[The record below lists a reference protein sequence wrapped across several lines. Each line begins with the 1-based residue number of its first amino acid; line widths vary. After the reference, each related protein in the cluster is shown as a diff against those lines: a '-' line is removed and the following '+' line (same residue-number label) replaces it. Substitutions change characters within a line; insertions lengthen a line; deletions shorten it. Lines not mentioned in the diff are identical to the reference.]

1 VNASLGKRLFLW
13 GLGGS
18 LSVTALL
25 AIGILLFA
33 EFDELAGRI
42 LATTALL
49 GLFSLLSLPAGVL
62 LDQGR
67 FRPLAWASLALNVVG
82 FALTMLLVW
91 QDDGGSDNEWK
102 LLATVVAAAVAT
114 SQTAATTSR
123 LRPGDPPSIRV
134 LYPLSVFLVFA
145 VAAMVA
151 LAAWNEIE
159 DETYYRLLG
168 ASAVANLLVALL
180 QPIVRRAAGLRA
192 PPGAPAA
199 QAAHRLVFTLDRVPS
214 ESAIAEA
221 ASALE
226 RAGARVER
234 VERPD

>member
-1 VNASLGKRLFLW
+1 VDASLGKRLFLW

-91 QDDGGSDNEWK
+91 QDGGSDNEWK
-102 LLATVVAAAVAT
+102 VLATVVAAAVAT

-168 ASAVANLLVALL
+168 AGAVANLLVALL
-180 QPIVRRAAGLRA
+180 QPIVRRAAGVGAA
-192 PPGAPAA
+192 PGSPEVR
-199 QAAHRLVFTLDRVPS
+199 AAHRLVFTLDRVPP
-214 ESAIAEA
+214 ERAIAEA
-221 ASALE
+221 AQALE